1 MPCHNIAYVMTVECG
16 WVVGFVY
23 YSLHVVDRLH
33 QNINDKLVN
42 PTTLDIL
49 NLDESYSSI
58 AQDNFIS
65 LQTVCLLRKTP

>member
-1 MPCHNIAYVMTVECG
+1 M
-16 WVVGFVY
+16 VGFVY

-49 NLDESYSSI
+49 NLDEFYSSI
-58 AQDNFIS
+58 VQDNFIS
-65 LQTVCLLRKTP
+65 LQTVCLLRKTPEYTNFTAKVYLCNSN